1 MSAIKISNCITRVI
15 VDGDRDLELAELQS
29 VMQRIQQSLPHL
41 PASQCGY
48 IGNAL
53 LNLAVCHMLRDT
65 NDQHTATKL
74 LRVAD
79 AVLEQEQST
88 ANACVGGRQ

>member
-1 MSAIKISNCITRVI
+1 MSAYEISNCITRVI

-53 LNLAVCHMLRDT
+53 LNLAVCRMLRDT

-79 AVLEQEQST
+79 AVLEQEQD
-88 ANACVGGRQ
+88 AVQVFAEGRQ